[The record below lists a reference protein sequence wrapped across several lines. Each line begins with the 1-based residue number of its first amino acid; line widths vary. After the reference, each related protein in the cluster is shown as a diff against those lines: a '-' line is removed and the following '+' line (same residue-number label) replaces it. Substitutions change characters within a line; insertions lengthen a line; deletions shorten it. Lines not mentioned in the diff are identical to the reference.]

1 MPVPIARPTAET
13 AAPMGR
19 MMRSS
24 RCIAMSPAEMP
35 VEAAL
40 ARVKVRNGMR
50 VYIRERIGTAHHF
63 FSPPIAVC
71 ADEQGDDECGQRDCA
86 PDNEHG
92 IRARVRPGDGEPKE
106 RDRHRPYDEIC
117 GDEHEL
123 SESAAALDGVCAL
136 FEIVEIVKI
145 V

>member
-1 MPVPIARPTAET
+1 MHRYVACGNAR
-13 AAPMGR
+13 
-19 MMRSS
+19 RSGVGEGEGQKRNES
-24 RCIAMSPAEMP
+24 VHESEDRHSPP
-35 VEAAL
+35 
-40 ARVKVRNGMR
+40 
-50 VYIRERIGTAHHF
+50 F

-92 IRARVRPGDGEPKE
+92 IRARVRPGDSEPKE

-117 GDEHEL
+117 GDEHEF
-123 SESAAALDGVCAL
+123 SESAAALDGACAL